1 MQNPLIA
8 RGTVCREIGTSR
20 FVMKRVTVIVLV
32 LAGLVFAAALIGLL
46 FFSWRPATL
55 RIAVGPPGSEDVKV
69 IQEIAQAFTRERHYV
84 RLRVMVTADAAESA
98 AVIGRHDADLAVV
111 RSDVNLPSDA
121 LSVAIFR
128 KNLVVLW
135 LPNGGK
141 GQKKESGI
149 TKVANLAGRKVGV
162 IGKTPANVDL
172 LKIILTESGVDPDKV
187 NIVQFATNELG
198 DALRSQ
204 KVDALMAVGPVDSK
218 ITADAIAATTKPNV
232 APTFIPVDAAEIIAR
247 KHPIYESAE
256 IAAGALGANPARPD
270 DDVTTI
276 GVNHLIVAR
285 KALSEMTVTAFTKQ
299 LFAIRHS
306 LQGEFPGVANIQVPD
321 TDKAAAIPAHPG
333 AAAFIDGNER
343 TFLDRYGDYMWF
355 GLMILSGL
363 ASGGAWL
370 RSYMRRDERIHNT
383 ELRNRLLEMIAAVRE
398 TGSLTELDLMQKEAD
413 DILRD
418 TLNCFEDGAVAED
431 TLSAFN
437 IALDQFHN
445 AVEDRKSW
453 LADSLSNRRRSAAV

>member
-1 MQNPLIA
+1 MAGDGPFRCETGA
-8 RGTVCREIGTSR
+8 SR
-20 FVMKRVTVIVLV
+20 FVMKRATFIVLF
-32 LAGLVFAAALIGLL
+32 AGGLVFVAALIGLL

-69 IQEIAQAFTRERHYV
+69 IQEIAQAFARERHYV

-98 AVIGRHDADLAVV
+98 AVIGRHEADLAVV
-111 RSDVNLPSDA
+111 RADVNLPPDA

-135 LPNGGK
+135 LPSGGGSK
-141 GQKKESGI
+141 GAKKEAI
-149 TKVANLAGRKVGV
+149 TKVANLAGRKIGV

-172 LKIILTESGVDPDKV
+172 LKIILTESGVAPDKV
-187 NIVQFATNELG
+187 DIVQFATNELG

-204 KVDALMAVGPVDSK
+204 KVDALMAVGPIDSK
-218 ITADAIAATTKPNV
+218 ITADAIAATTKANSTV
-232 APTFIPVDAAEIIAR
+232 TFLPIDAAEIIAR

-256 IAAGALGANPARPD
+256 IAAGALGATPARPD

-285 KALSEMTVTAFTKQ
+285 KTLSELTVTAFTKQ

-306 LQGEFPGVANIQVPD
+306 LQSDFPGMANIQVPD

-333 AAAFIDGNER
+333 AAAYIDGNER

-355 GLMILSGL
+355 GLMLLSGL

-370 RSYMRRDERIHNT
+370 RSYMRRDERIHNAA
-383 ELRNRLLEMIAAVRE
+383 LRNRLLDMIVAVRE
-398 TGSLTELDLMQKEAD
+398 SGSLTELDLMQREAD

-453 LADSLSNRRRSAAV
+453 LADSVSSRRRSTAV

>member
-1 MQNPLIA
+1 LVGDGSFRCQIEA
-8 RGTVCREIGTSR
+8 SR
-20 FVMKRVTVIVLV
+20 FVMKRATFIVLF
-32 LAGLVFAAALIGLL
+32 AGGLVFAAALIGLL

-98 AVIGRHDADLAVV
+98 AVIGRHEADLAVV
-111 RSDVNLPSDA
+111 RADVNLPADA

-128 KNLVVLW
+128 KNLVVIW
-135 LPNGGK
+135 LPSGGGSK
-141 GQKKESGI
+141 KKEAI
-149 TKVANLAGRKVGV
+149 TKIANLSGRKIGV

-172 LKIILTESGVDPDKV
+172 LKIILTESGVSPDKV
-187 NIVQFATNELG
+187 EIVQFATTELG

-204 KVDALMAVGPVDSK
+204 KVDALMAVGPIDSK
-218 ITADAIAATTKPNV
+218 ITADAIAATTKANSTV
-232 APTFIPVDAAEIIAR
+232 TFLPIDAAEIIAR

-256 IAAGALGANPARPD
+256 IAAGALGATPARPD

-285 KALSEMTVTAFTKQ
+285 KTLSELTVTAFTKQ

-306 LQGEFPGVANIQVPD
+306 LQSDFPGMANIQVPD

-333 AAAFIDGNER
+333 AAAYIDGNER

-363 ASGGAWL
+363 ASGAAWL
-370 RSYMRRDERIHNT
+370 RSYMRRDERIHNAA
-383 ELRNRLLEMIAAVRE
+383 LRNRLLDMIVAVRE
-398 TGSLTELDLMQKEAD
+398 SGSLTELDLMQKEAD

-453 LADSLSNRRRSAAV
+453 LADSVSSRRRSTAV

>member
-1 MQNPLIA
+1 LVGDGFF
-8 RGTVCREIGTSR
+8 RCEIGASG
-20 FVMKRVTVIVLV
+20 FVMKRATFIVLF
-32 LAGLVFAAALIGLL
+32 AGGIVFTAALIGLL

-98 AVIGRHDADLAVV
+98 AVIGRHEADLAVV
-111 RSDVNLPSDA
+111 RADVNLPPDA

-135 LPNGGK
+135 LPSGGGSK
-141 GQKKESGI
+141 GAKKEAI
-149 TKVANLAGRKVGV
+149 TKVANLAGRKIGV

-172 LKIILTESGVDPDKV
+172 LKIILTESGVAPDKV
-187 NIVQFATNELG
+187 EIVQFATTELG

-218 ITADAIAATTKPNV
+218 ITADAIAATTKANATV
-232 APTFIPVDAAEIIAR
+232 TFLPVDAAEIIAR
-247 KHPIYESAE
+247 KRPIYESAE
-256 IAAGALGANPARPD
+256 IAAGALGATPARPD

-285 KALSEMTVTAFTKQ
+285 KTLSELTVTAFTKQ

-306 LQGEFPGVANIQVPD
+306 LQSGFPGMANIQVPD

-333 AAAFIDGNER
+333 AAAYIDGNER

-363 ASGGAWL
+363 ASGAAWL
-370 RSYMRRDERIHNT
+370 RSYMRRDERIHNAA
-383 ELRNRLLEMIAAVRE
+383 LRNRLLDMIVAVRE
-398 TGSLTELDLMQKEAD
+398 SGSLTELDLMQKEAD

-453 LADSLSNRRRSAAV
+453 LADSVSSRRRSTAV

>member
-1 MQNPLIA
+1 
-8 RGTVCREIGTSR
+8 
-20 FVMKRVTVIVLV
+20 MKRVTFIVLF
-32 LAGLVFAAALIGLL
+32 AGGLVFTAALIGLL

-69 IQEIAQAFTRERHYV
+69 VQEIAQAFARERHYV

-111 RSDVNLPSDA
+111 RADVNLPSDA

-135 LPNGGK
+135 LPSGGK
-141 GQKKESGI
+141 GQKESKI
-149 TKVANLAGRKVGV
+149 TKVANLSGHKIGV

-172 LKIILTESGVDPDKV
+172 LKIILTESGVAPDKV
-187 NIVQFATNELG
+187 EVVQFATTELG

-232 APTFIPVDAAEIIAR
+232 APTFIPIDAAEIIAR

-285 KALSEMTVTAFTKQ
+285 KALSELTVTAFTKQ

-306 LQGEFPGVANIQVPD
+306 LQSDFPGVANIQVPD

-333 AAAFIDGNER
+333 AAAYIDGNER
-343 TFLDRYGDYMWF
+343 TFLDRYGDFMWF

-370 RSYMRRDERIHNT
+370 RSYMRRDERVHNT
-383 ELRNRLLEMIAAVRE
+383 ALRNRLVDMIAAVRE
-398 TGSLTELDLMQKEAD
+398 SGSLTELDLMQKEAD

-453 LADSLSNRRRSAAV
+453 LADSLSSRRRTAV

>member
-1 MQNPLIA
+1 
-8 RGTVCREIGTSR
+8 
-20 FVMKRVTVIVLV
+20 MKRATLFVLFGGGV
-32 LAGLVFAAALIGLL
+32 AFSVALIGLL

-55 RIAVGPPGSEDVKV
+55 RIAVGPPGSDDVRV
-69 IQEIAQAFTRERHYV
+69 VQNIAQGFSRERHYV
-84 RLRVMVTADAAESA
+84 RLQVVVTAGAAESVA
-98 AVIGRHDADLAVV
+98 AIGRHEVDLAVV
-111 RSDVNLPSDA
+111 RADLTLPPDA

-128 KNLVVLW
+128 KDLVVLW
-135 LPNGGK
+135 LPSGGGSK
-141 GQKKESGI
+141 GQKKESNI
-149 TKVANLAGRKVGV
+149 TKVANLSGRKLGV

-172 LKIILTESGVDPDKV
+172 LKIILTESGVPQDKV
-187 NIVQFATNELG
+187 EVVQFGTNEVG
-198 DALRSQ
+198 EAFRNSKADAF
-204 KVDALMAVGPVDSK
+204 MAVGPVDSK
-218 ITADAIAATTKPNV
+218 ITADAIAATTKPNSS
-232 APTFIPVDAAEIIAR
+232 PTFIPIDAAEIIAR

-256 IAAGALGANPARPD
+256 IAAGALGANPPRPD
-270 DDVTTI
+270 DDVTTV

-285 KALSEMTVTAFTKQ
+285 KALSELTVTAFTKQ

-306 LQGEFPGVANIQVPD
+306 LQTEFPGVANIQVPD

-333 AAAFIDGNER
+333 AAAYIDGNER
-343 TFLDRYGDYMWF
+343 TFLDRYGDFMWF

-370 RSYMRRDERIHNT
+370 RSYMRRDERAHNT
-383 ELRNRLLEMIAAVRE
+383 ELRSRLLDMIAAVRE

-413 DILRD
+413 AILRD

-445 AVEDRKSW
+445 AVADRKAW
-453 LADSLSNRRRSAAV
+453 LSDSLSNRRRSTVG

>member
-1 MQNPLIA
+1 
-8 RGTVCREIGTSR
+8 
-20 FVMKRVTVIVLV
+20 
-32 LAGLVFAAALIGLL
+32 
-46 FFSWRPATL
+46 
-55 RIAVGPPGSEDVKV
+55 
-69 IQEIAQAFTRERHYV
+69 
-84 RLRVMVTADAAESA
+84 
-98 AVIGRHDADLAVV
+98 
-111 RSDVNLPSDA
+111 
-121 LSVAIFR
+121 
-128 KNLVVLW
+128 
-135 LPNGGK
+135 
-141 GQKKESGI
+141 
-149 TKVANLAGRKVGV
+149 
-162 IGKTPANVDL
+162 
-172 LKIILTESGVDPDKV
+172 VDPDKV
-187 NIVQFATNELG
+187 NVVQFATTELG

-232 APTFIPVDAAEIIAR
+232 APTFIPVDAAEVIAR

-285 KALSEMTVTAFTKQ
+285 KALSELTVTAFTKQ

-306 LQGEFPGVANIQVPD
+306 LQADYPGVANIQVPD

-333 AAAFIDGNER
+333 AAAYIDGNER
-343 TFLDRYGDYMWF
+343 TFLDRYGDFMWF

-370 RSYMRRDERIHNT
+370 RSYMRRDERVHNT
-383 ELRNRLLEMIAAVRE
+383 ALRNRLVDMIAAVRE
-398 TGSLTELDLMQKEAD
+398 SGSLTEIDLMQKEAD

-453 LADSLSNRRRSAAV
+453 LADSLSSRRRTAV

>member
-1 MQNPLIA
+1 
-8 RGTVCREIGTSR
+8 
-20 FVMKRVTVIVLV
+20 MKRVTTIVLF
-32 LAGLVFAAALIGLL
+32 AGGLVFTAALIGLL

-69 IQEIAQAFTRERHYV
+69 VQEIAQAFTRERHYV

-98 AVIGRHDADLAVV
+98 TVIGRHDADLAVV
-111 RSDVNLPSDA
+111 RADVNLPSDA

-135 LPNGGK
+135 LPSGK
-141 GQKKESGI
+141 GQKKESDI
-149 TKVANLAGRKVGV
+149 TKIANLAGRKVGV
-162 IGKTPANVDL
+162 IGKTPANVEL
-172 LKIILTESGVDPDKV
+172 LRIILTESGVDPDKV
-187 NIVQFATNELG
+187 KVVQFATTELG
-198 DALRSQ
+198 DALRGQ

-232 APTFIPVDAAEIIAR
+232 APTFIPVDAAEVIAR

-285 KALSEMTVTAFTKQ
+285 KALSELTVTAFTKQ

-306 LQGEFPGVANIQVPD
+306 LQTDFPGVANIQVPD

-343 TFLDRYGDYMWF
+343 TFLDRYGDFMWF
-355 GLMILSGL
+355 GLMIFSGL

-383 ELRNRLLEMIAAVRE
+383 ELRNRLVDMIAAVRE
-398 TGSLTELDLMQKEAD
+398 SGSLTEIDLMQKEAD

-445 AVEDRKSW
+445 AVEDRKIW
-453 LADSLSNRRRSAAV
+453 LADSVSSRRRTAV

>member
-1 MQNPLIA
+1 
-8 RGTVCREIGTSR
+8 
-20 FVMKRVTVIVLV
+20 MKRATFLV
-32 LAGLVFAAALIGLL
+32 LLGGGLVFAVGLIGLL

-55 RIAVGPPGSEDVKV
+55 RIAVGPAGSEDVKAV
-69 IQEIAQAFTRERHYV
+69 QEIAQAFARERHYV
-84 RLRVMVTADAAESA
+84 RLRMVVTAGAAESA
-98 AVIGRHDADLAVV
+98 AAIGHHDADLAIV
-111 RSDVNLPSDA
+111 RADLNLPPEA

-128 KNLVVLW
+128 KNLVVFW
-135 LPNGGK
+135 LPNGGGLK
-141 GQKKESGI
+141 GQKKESNI
-149 TKVANLAGRKVGV
+149 AKVANLSGRRVGV

-172 LKIILTESGVDPDKV
+172 LKIILTESGVAADKV
-187 NIVQFATNELG
+187 EVVQFGTG
-198 DALRSQ
+198 DLAEAFRNQ
-204 KVDALMAVGPVDSK
+204 KVDAFMAVGPVDSK
-218 ITADAIAATTKPNV
+218 ITADAITATTKSNSAV
-232 APTFIPVDAAEIIAR
+232 TFLPIDAAEIVAR
-247 KHPIYESAE
+247 KHPVYESAE

-285 KALSEMTVTAFTKQ
+285 KSLSELTVTAFTKQ

-306 LQGEFPGVANIQVPD
+306 LQSEFPGVANIQVPD

-343 TFLDRYGDYMWF
+343 SFLDRYGDLMWF
-355 GLMILSGL
+355 ALLILSGM

-370 RSYMRRDERIHNT
+370 RSYMRRDERAHNT
-383 ELRNRLLEMIAAVRE
+383 ELRNRLLDMIAAARE
-398 TGSLTELDLMQKEAD
+398 NGSLTELDQMQKEAD

-418 TLNCFEDGAVAED
+418 TLNCFEDGAVEED

-445 AVEDRKSW
+445 AVADRKAW
-453 LADSLSNRRRSAAV
+453 LADSLSSRRRSSAV